1 MNKELK
7 IGIVFVLVF
16 ITLIVGINYLK
27 GINVLNKNRTFFA
40 VYNDIAGLQ
49 VGSPIMVNGYQV
61 GMVGNIDL
69 LSSQELL
76 VALKIDHD
84 LAISNN
90 SNSRIINRDLMGTK
104 AISLIL
110 GNSTYLMNEGDTFIT
125 SVEGSLQ
132 DEVNAQILPLK
143 NKAEELISSMDSVMI
158 IITAVLDKDARKNLS
173 NSFKSLEET
182 FDLMS
187 KSMSKVDMIIDHNNE
202 KVSKIISNL
211 ESISL
216 NISSHNDQIKNIINN
231 ISSISDTLLRK
242 DILSII
248 DNFNQISSNINNGEG
263 SLGLLIKDDT
273 VYKNLENSTAQLSE
287 LIEDMKKHPSRYV
300 NFSILG
306 GKKPYKKDNN

>member
-7 IGIVFVLVF
+7 IGIVFVIVF

-76 VALKIDHD
+76 VTLKIDHD

-125 SVEGSLQ
+125 SVEGTLQ

-306 GKKPYKKDNN
+306 GKKPYKKEK

>member
-76 VALKIDHD
+76 VTLKIDHD
-84 LAISNN
+84 LAISTN

-125 SVEGSLQ
+125 SVEGTLQ

-158 IITAVLDKDARKNLS
+158 IITAVLDKDARNNLS

-273 VYKNLENSTAQLSE
+273 VYKNLENSTAQLAE

-306 GKKPYKKDNN
+306 GKKPYKKEK

>member
-7 IGIVFVLVF
+7 IGIVFVIVF

-76 VALKIDHD
+76 VTLKIDHD

-125 SVEGSLQ
+125 SVEGTLQ

-158 IITAVLDKDARKNLS
+158 IITAVLDKDARNNLS

-273 VYKNLENSTAQLSE
+273 VYKNLENSTAQLAE

-306 GKKPYKKDNN
+306 GKKPYKKEK

>member
-76 VALKIDHD
+76 VTLKIDHD

-125 SVEGSLQ
+125 SVEGTLQ

-306 GKKPYKKDNN
+306 GKKPYKKEK

>member
-158 IITAVLDKDARKNLS
+158 IITAVLDKDARNNLS

>member
-16 ITLIVGINYLK
+16 LILIVGINYLK
-27 GINVLNKNRTFFA
+27 GINVLNKNRTFYA
-40 VYNDIAGLQ
+40 VYDNIAGLQ

-61 GMVGNIDL
+61 GMVGDINL

-76 VALKIDHD
+76 VTLNIDHD

-125 SVEGSLQ
+125 SVEGTLQ

-158 IITAVLDKDARKNLS
+158 IITAVLDKDARNNLS

-248 DNFNQISSNINNGEG
+248 DNFNQISSNINTGEG
-263 SLGLLIKDDT
+263 SLGLLIKDDA
-273 VYKNLENSTAQLSE
+273 VYKNLENSTAQLAE

-306 GKKPYKKDNN
+306 GKKPYKKEK

>member
-16 ITLIVGINYLK
+16 LTLIVGINYLK

-76 VALKIDHD
+76 VTLKIDHD
-84 LAISNN
+84 LAISTN

-125 SVEGSLQ
+125 SVEGTLQ

-158 IITAVLDKDARKNLS
+158 IITAVLDKDARNNLS

-263 SLGLLIKDDT
+263 SLGLLIKDDN
-273 VYKNLENSTAQLSE
+273 VYKNLENSTAQLAE

-306 GKKPYKKDNN
+306 GKKPYKKEK

>member
-76 VALKIDHD
+76 VTLKIDHD

-125 SVEGSLQ
+125 SVEGTLQ

-158 IITAVLDKDARKNLS
+158 IITAVLDKDARNNLS

-187 KSMSKVDMIIDHNNE
+187 KSMYKVDMIIDHNNE

-273 VYKNLENSTAQLSE
+273 VYKNLENSTAQLAE

-306 GKKPYKKDNN
+306 GKKPYKKEK

>member
-16 ITLIVGINYLK
+16 LTLIVGINYLK

-76 VALKIDHD
+76 VTLKIDHD

-125 SVEGSLQ
+125 SVEGTLQ

-158 IITAVLDKDARKNLS
+158 IITAVLDKDARNNLS

-273 VYKNLENSTAQLSE
+273 VYKNLENSTAQLAE

-306 GKKPYKKDNN
+306 GKKPYKKEK

>member
-76 VALKIDHD
+76 VTLKIDHD

-125 SVEGSLQ
+125 SVEGTLQ

-158 IITAVLDKDARKNLS
+158 IITAVLDKDARNNLS
-173 NSFKSLEET
+173 NSFQSLEET

-248 DNFNQISSNINNGEG
+248 DNFNQISSNINTGEG

-306 GKKPYKKDNN
+306 GKKPYKKEK

>member
-125 SVEGSLQ
+125 SVEGTLQ

-158 IITAVLDKDARKNLS
+158 IITAVLDKDARNNLS

-273 VYKNLENSTAQLSE
+273 VYKNLENSTAQLAE

-306 GKKPYKKDNN
+306 GKKPYKKENN

>member
-16 ITLIVGINYLK
+16 LTLIVGINYLK

-76 VALKIDHD
+76 VTLKIDHD
-84 LAISNN
+84 LAISTN

-125 SVEGSLQ
+125 SVEGTLQ

-158 IITAVLDKDARKNLS
+158 IITAVLDKDARNNLS

-273 VYKNLENSTAQLSE
+273 VYKNLENSTAQLAE

-306 GKKPYKKDNN
+306 GKKPYKKEK

>member
-125 SVEGSLQ
+125 SVEGTLQ

-273 VYKNLENSTAQLSE
+273 VYKNLENSTAQLAE

-306 GKKPYKKDNN
+306 GKKPYKKENN

>member
-7 IGIVFVLVF
+7 IGIVFVIVF

-76 VALKIDHD
+76 VTLKIDHD

-125 SVEGSLQ
+125 SVEGTLQ

-158 IITAVLDKDARKNLS
+158 IITAVLDKDARNNLS

-306 GKKPYKKDNN
+306 GKKPYKKEK

>member
-125 SVEGSLQ
+125 SVEGTLQ

-248 DNFNQISSNINNGEG
+248 DNFNQISSNINNGKG

-273 VYKNLENSTAQLSE
+273 VYKNLENSTAQLAE

-306 GKKPYKKDNN
+306 GKKPYKKENN